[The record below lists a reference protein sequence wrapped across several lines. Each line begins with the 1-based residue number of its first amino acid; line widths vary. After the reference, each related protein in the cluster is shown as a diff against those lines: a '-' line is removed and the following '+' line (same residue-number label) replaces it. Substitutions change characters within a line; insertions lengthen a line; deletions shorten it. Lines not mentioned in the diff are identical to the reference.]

1 MFRSKSLLSLLL
13 AVFLAVALAGCGIF
27 GSDDDGGQQGQN
39 QNNETVAINLAADI
53 PDLSS
58 TTTTDVVSFNM
69 LNNLNEGLYRLDENE
84 EPQPAMAES
93 VETSDDGLNYTFTL
107 REGIEWSNGDPVTSQ
122 DFRYAWLRAM
132 NPDTAGQYSFIIAD
146 FIEGGSEFAA
156 GDSEADA
163 VGIETPGRSDPRS
176 NAGEPGAIFSGAHSF
191 HDLLPAEPGLRR
203 GAGGSVRAGA

>member
-27 GSDDDGGQQGQN
+27 GSDEEGGQESQN
-39 QNNETVAINLAADI
+39 QSNETVTINLAADV

-58 TTTTDVVSFNM
+58 TTTTDVVSFDM

-93 VETSDDGLNYTFTL
+93 VETSDDGLDYTFTL
-107 REGIEWSNGDPVTSQ
+107 REGVEWSNGDPVTSQ

-156 GDSEADA
+156 GDAERRHR
-163 VGIETPGRSDPRS
+163 GYRNTGR
-176 NAGEPGAIFSGAHSF
+176 
-191 HDLLPAEPGLRR
+191 
-203 GAGGSVRAGA
+203 